1 MTPSRSWLALIALVA
16 VCTAGFELLEVPSA
30 PLFGGLLGG
39 LLQTLALR
47 GTARLPP
54 ITFRLAQGI
63 VGVTVGAMI
72 DWGRLVELGSAWPA
86 VIAVTAAT
94 LVVSVGVGQILRL
107 HRGVSASTATFAT
120 IAGGASG
127 MTAIANDFGAD
138 DRIVTVI
145 QYFRVLVILSTLPLF
160 VSWAFHTDATG
171 AAVVAPAPDQVLGIV
186 YTVLAVGVGLTLG
199 TLLRIPSP
207 AVLGGIAV
215 GAALAALPVFED
227 AGVPAWLRAA
237 AFVLIGVQVGLRFTR
252 ATLRRIGL
260 MMPTAVVV
268 IALIIALCAVLGL
281 LLSEATGVSRI
292 DGYLA
297 TTPGGLPAVLAAT
310 AATGGDITFVST
322 VQLLRILIVL
332 VSTPFLARWIF
343 GRPAPSG

>member
-1 MTPSRSWLALIALVA
+1 MSPSRSWVALVLLVA
-16 VCTAGFELLEVPSA
+16 ACTAGFELLQVPSA

-39 LLQTLALR
+39 LLQTLVLR
-47 GTARLPP
+47 GSAKLPP
-54 ITFRLAQGI
+54 ITFRLAQGV

-72 DWGRLVELGSAWPA
+72 DWRRLIELGSAWPA

-94 LVVSVGVGQILRL
+94 LVVSVGVGQLLRL
-107 HRGVSASTATFAT
+107 HRGVSASTATFST

-145 QYFRVLVILSTLPLF
+145 QYLRVLVILSTLPLF
-160 VSWAFHTDATG
+160 VSWAFHTDTSG
-171 AAVVAPAPDQVLGIV
+171 PVVATASPEPVLGAV
-186 YTVLAVGVGLTLG
+186 YTVLAVGLGLTLG

-207 AVLGGIAV
+207 AVLGGIGV
-215 GAALAALPVFED
+215 GAALAALPLFDD
-227 AGVPAWLRAA
+227 AGVPPWLRAA

-260 MMPTAVVV
+260 MMPTAFIV
-268 IALIIALCAVLGL
+268 IALIIALCAGLGL
-281 LLSEATGVSRI
+281 LLSAATGVSRI

-310 AATGGDITFVST
+310 AATDGDITFVST

-332 VSTPFLARWIF
+332 VSTPFLARWAF
-343 GRPAPSG
+343 GRSTG